1 MSKNLIKRKIAF
13 CGDFTQN
20 NGPANVNKELIKYF
34 DIKKIDTKCHNK
46 IIIFMKFLISL
57 FYCKIYIFSSNY
69 RVNYIL
75 FLIANFF
82 KKKTIYLMHG
92 SSYLDSTVNKID
104 NIGRLKRMESTI
116 LKRCT
121 LVLTVSEKYMILL
134 HKQFPNYKSKIYFL
148 TNGIS
153 VDFSYIKKNMNK
165 NYRSIAVCGGN
176 RFLKCNK
183 IVSDA
188 INELNKG
195 KSAKYN
201 LNIYGLMYANGEK
214 ILENDNVKIIG
225 RIPQNE
231 LFEELSKTKLFVLNS
246 MYESFGLSVID
257 ALKCGCNILISKN
270 AGINDVLKLE
280 ENDIINDFNDIDELK
295 QKIKYNMT
303 HDNNKRILDS
313 IDFKHYNWES
323 VAQRLI
329 KIICCLENGESY
341 KNIR

>member
-1 MSKNLIKRKIAF
+1 MNENKQKSKIAF

-20 NGPANVNKELIKYF
+20 NGPANVNKELAKHLNVRI
-34 DIKKIDTKCHNK
+34 IDTKQHNK
-46 IIIFMKFLISL
+46 IFIFFKFLISV
-57 FYCKIYIFSSNY
+57 FFCRIYIFSSNY
-69 RVNYIL
+69 RVNYTL
-75 FLIANFF
+75 FLIATILN
-82 KKKTIYLMHG
+82 KKTIYLMHG
-92 SSYLDSTVNKID
+92 SPHLDSTVNKID
-104 NIGRLKRMESTI
+104 HVDRAKRMEKII
-116 LKRCT
+116 LDRCS
-121 LVLTVSEKYMILL
+121 LVLAVSEKYMNLL
-134 HKQFPNYKSKIYFL
+134 HQQFPSYKSKIYFL
-148 TNGIS
+148 TNGVSNDNIG
-153 VDFSYIKKNMNK
+153 VKKAINIEHTNV
-165 NYRSIAVCGGN
+165 AVTGGN
-176 RFLKCNK
+176 RFIKCNK

-195 KSAKYN
+195 KSTKYN
-201 LNIYGLMYANGEK
+201 LNIYGLMYDNGEK
-214 ILENDNVKIIG
+214 ISENDNVKIIG

>member
-1 MSKNLIKRKIAF
+1 M
-13 CGDFTQN
+13 N
-20 NGPANVNKELIKYF
+20 NN
-34 DIKKIDTKCHNK
+34 C
-46 IIIFMKFLISL
+46 
-57 FYCKIYIFSSNY
+57 
-69 RVNYIL
+69 
-75 FLIANFF
+75 
-82 KKKTIYLMHG
+82 
-92 SSYLDSTVNKID
+92 
-104 NIGRLKRMESTI
+104 
-116 LKRCT
+116 
-121 LVLTVSEKYMILL
+121 
-134 HKQFPNYKSKIYFL
+134 
-148 TNGIS
+148 
-153 VDFSYIKKNMNK
+153 
-165 NYRSIAVCGGN
+165 RSIAVCGGN

-195 KSAKYN
+195 KSTKYN

-313 IDFKHYNWES
+313 IDFKHYNWER

-329 KIICCLENGESY
+329 EIICCLENGESY
-341 KNIR
+341 KNIK

>member
-1 MSKNLIKRKIAF
+1 MNGNKIKSKIAF

-20 NGPANVNKELIKYF
+20 NGPANVNKELVKHLNVRI
-34 DIKKIDTKCHNK
+34 IDTKQHNK
-46 IIIFMKFLISL
+46 IFIFLKFLISI
-57 FYCKIYIFSSNY
+57 FFCRIYIFSSNY
-69 RVNYIL
+69 RVNYTL
-75 FLIANFF
+75 FLIATILN
-82 KKKTIYLMHG
+82 KKTIYLMHG
-92 SSYLDSTVNKID
+92 SPQLDSTVNKID
-104 NIGRLKRMESTI
+104 HLDRAKRMEKII
-116 LKRCT
+116 LDRCS
-121 LVLTVSEKYMILL
+121 LVLTVSEKYMNLL

-153 VDFSYIKKNMNK
+153 VDFSYIKKNINK
-165 NYRSIAVCGGN
+165 NCRSIAVGGGN
-176 RFLKCNK
+176 RFIKCNK

-195 KSAKYN
+195 ETIKYN
-201 LNIYGLMYANGEK
+201 LNIYGLMYTNGEK

-257 ALKCGCNILISKN
+257 ALKCGCNILVSKN

-295 QKIKYNMT
+295 QKIKYNMA